1 MTPLPRCLE
10 KIAAMP
16 RKLTK
21 PEQEIIQLCYLPA
34 VVWVDNGPSVDP
46 DKLKAMMLMLNN
58 VPPDMIDGLPWTSQ
72 VDCSQGWAAP
82 KESPEAIDLLKLLL
96 VTSIHT
102 PALTR
107 PRHIVHAALS
117 CYCKPPTDPI
127 YSTPLAYF

>member
-58 VPPDMIDGLPWTSQ
+58 VPPDMIDGPIPWASQ
-72 VDCSQGWAAP
+72 VDCSQGWATP

-96 VTSIHT
+96 VSSTHT
-102 PALTR
+102 PAAHCTHNTQLLR
-107 PRHIVHAALS
+107 N
-117 CYCKPPTDPI
+117 PTD
-127 YSTPLAYF
+127 